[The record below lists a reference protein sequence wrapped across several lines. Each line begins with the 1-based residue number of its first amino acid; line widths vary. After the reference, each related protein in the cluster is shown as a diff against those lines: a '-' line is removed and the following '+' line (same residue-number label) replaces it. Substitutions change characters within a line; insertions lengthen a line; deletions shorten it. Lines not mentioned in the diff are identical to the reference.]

1 MENINGCLTRLGK
14 RALVVAIVGHVN
26 HGKSTLID
34 CIRADEASRFE
45 VGGITQDIQAY
56 SSITAPVGKI
66 VFIDTPGHVTF
77 ELTRS
82 YGINLADI
90 VVILV
95 AVEEDVTEE
104 SKKIISNVK
113 AIGKPFIIGVNKI
126 DKCSND
132 KNICST
138 LDNKDGSKLVY
149 LSAKKGSGVST
160 LMSSIHAK
168 SRRTK
173 LSHKLKTLTNIPARG
188 TVINSVVTSTMGICT
203 SILVQAGIL
212 RIGDIVLL
220 NSDYGR
226 VRIAYDDHNNRI
238 ERVNLATPANIYG
251 LAVPSKPGVKFI
263 VVPTEQTAKEL
274 VTQRNYILNN
284 RTEVTEGNPIHSPSA
299 SGTSSTIDSLRY
311 IVKARTYGLI
321 EAAIHTINNVPNS
334 IPSRVIHK
342 SVGLVFESDL
352 GMATIY
358 GAVIIT
364 LGIIPN
370 SRILKLSKE
379 RNVIINYYRT
389 VYELSDGLLSF
400 GLQASS
406 NCRDKPLS
414 KAIVKRIFNTSGNE
428 VILGCIVDA
437 GILKR
442 SKRAIVSRNG
452 KEVGICEVRTLKLFK
467 TPVDEVKRGS
477 ECGVLVVLTKTQEL
491 YIGDMIE
498 TFF

>member
-1 MENINGCLTRLGK
+1 MENINEYLTRLGK

-26 HGKSTLID
+26 HGKTTLID
-34 CIRADEASRFE
+34 CIRNDEASSYE
-45 VGGITQDIQAY
+45 VGGITQDIQPY
-56 SSITAPVGKI
+56 SSITAPVGKL
-66 VFIDTPGHVTF
+66 VFIDTPGHETF

-90 VVILV
+90 VVILI
-95 AVEEDVTEE
+95 AVEDGVTEE
-104 SKKIISNVK
+104 CKKILANVK
-113 AIGKPFIIGVNKI
+113 AIGKPSIIGVNKI
-126 DKCSND
+126 DKCSNV
-132 KNICST
+132 KTIYST
-138 LDNKDGSKLVY
+138 LDNKDEAKLVY
-149 LSAKKGSGVST
+149 LSAKNGSGVSN

-173 LSHKLKTLTNIPARG
+173 LSHNLKVLVNIPARG

-226 VRIAYDDHNNRI
+226 VRLAYDEHNNRI
-238 ERVNLATPANIYG
+238 ERVSLATPSSIYG
-251 LAVPSKPGVKFI
+251 LTAPSKPGVKFI

-274 VTQRNYILNN
+274 ATQRNYILNSPEEPE
-284 RTEVTEGNPIHSPSA
+284 RKPIPSPSVTA
-299 SGTSSTIDSLRY
+299 SPSVNDIFRY
-311 IVKARTYGLI
+311 IVKARTYGMI
-321 EAAIHTINNVPNS
+321 EAVIHTINNVPNNM
-334 IPSRVIHK
+334 PARVVHK

-364 LGIIPN
+364 LGIKPN
-370 SRILKLSKE
+370 PRILKLSKE

-389 VYELSDGLLSF
+389 IYELSDGIRSF
-400 GLQASS
+400 GTQS
-406 NCRDKPLS
+406 NPECRNKSQS
-414 KAIVKRIFNTSGNE
+414 KAIVKRVFNVSGNE
-428 VILGCIVDA
+428 VILGCIVEA
-437 GILKR
+437 GVMKR
-442 SKRAIVSRNG
+442 SKRSIVSRNG
-452 KEVGICEVRTLKLFK
+452 KEIGICEVRTLKLFK

-477 ECGVLVVLTKTQEL
+477 ECGALVVLTKTQEIF
-491 YIGDMIE
+491 IGDMVE